1 MVVAQ
6 VPAHDWKSAGQ
17 AAVSACAGA
26 AQPSRHE
33 RTSEAVRHPV
43 TQVLKFAV
51 ALRAHAPRSSPH
63 APRQAAVD
71 GSPAEVDDASHAC
84 TQLGWL
90 LRQVVRSDRNVS
102 VQPRLQEPMSAGAEF
117 ARQSI
122 RQLDRVTR
130 AVLRQA
136 AVCAP
141 HPAPHGWLVS
151 RAVAARIAPRPITP
165 QSTFQGSFMTP
176 LFGSPTLP
184 GEEQGPYRGTSR
196 GSRPLETP
204 TAMRPSGRAV
214 TRGAGWRHPGA
225 ATMDLRPC
233 QNATALRGG
242 GTIGAGCHLDPATSS
257 RGPRQEDPVI
267 GSGHGEAYETPLGF
281 ARRAPYS
288 ARSAASTCSGCAAA
302 SLTRA
307 QCLRTFPSGPI
318 HTVERMTPTVFL
330 PYIVFSP

>member
-63 APRQAAVD
+63 APRQAALD

-196 GSRPLETP
+196 ARARSRPPRPCAPRGEPSRGAQDGDIRERLRWTCAP
-204 TAMRPSGRAV
+204 ARMRPRCEAAAPSARGATSTPQRRHAGRA
-214 TRGAGWRHPGA
+214 RNIP
-225 ATMDLRPC
+225 
-233 QNATALRGG
+233 
-242 GTIGAGCHLDPATSS
+242 
-257 RGPRQEDPVI
+257 
-267 GSGHGEAYETPLGF
+267 
-281 ARRAPYS
+281 
-288 ARSAASTCSGCAAA
+288 
-302 SLTRA
+302 
-307 QCLRTFPSGPI
+307 
-318 HTVERMTPTVFL
+318 
-330 PYIVFSP
+330 